1 MHLDAPAQI
10 SNDMLCQGGIRWQK
24 LLDTFIKVSP
34 TVQNSG
40 WKLKWRS
47 FFLGI
52 VRCWRKLTLSPK
64 ILNFCCSHF
73 LSATLSHDTCE
84 CWKHI
89 EIFWKH
95 QNVENLIWCGN
106 CLCKLNLLNFDPGLL
121 VTAKGVK
128 AFIVTF
134 TNWVTAD
141 KRVNPYGTTKLP
153 HKLRRGSVKDP
164 AFISTSMMFNNPFVF
179 LSWCT
184 QFWKKT
190 IKAKRLKYYVPTKK
204 NFHVLKI
211 SEEKNSSDS
220 FANWNFK
227 FDLKCQFAK
236 SQCVNLRLPFYDGV
250 DLKRRRFHWKG

>member
-1 MHLDAPAQI
+1 MHQPKYQMTCYAR
-10 SNDMLCQGGIRWQK
+10 GGIRWQK

-64 ILNFCCSHF
+64 IFKF
-73 LSATLSHDTCE
+73 LSLPLFVNNFLSRYLWVWITYRNILKTWKCE
-84 CWKHI
+84 K
-89 EIFWKH
+89 
-95 QNVENLIWCGN
+95 LIWCGN
-106 CLCKLNLLNFDPGLL
+106 CLCKLNLLNFDPSLL

-134 TNWVTAD
+134 TNWATAD

-184 QFWKKT
+184 QFWNNT
-190 IKAKRLKYYVPTKK
+190 IRAKRLKNYVPMKK

-211 SEEKNSSDS
+211 SEEKNSSES
-220 FANWNFK
+220 FANWNLK
-227 FDLKCQFAK
+227 SDLKCQNAK
-236 SQCVNLRLPFYDGV
+236 LQCVNLSLTFYDGV
-250 DLKRRRFHWKG
+250 DLERTRFHWKG